1 MKPEKANTL
10 LRGLR
15 PLLPGVVLSALS
27 SMGLL
32 LGLEGLLFDLLG
44 LVWLILL
51 LAGLKVL
58 SPLEQE
64 YRKAA
69 AFVLTAVV
77 FSAVLAAGTA
87 ALALLDFTSQ
97 DGTEAV
103 VLAVSGVADACIMC
117 LVTVL
122 ECFAVIWIC
131 RATGRILEQQDSTI
145 AALSGQAG
153 VLYCV
158 FTLAGTA
165 AVLLSH
171 LPALGGGVRQVG
183 GIAMVLGC
191 FILAAFFSKARRS
204 LES

>member
-1 MKPEKANTL
+1 M
-10 LRGLR
+10 
-15 PLLPGVVLSALS
+15 
-27 SMGLL
+27 
-32 LGLEGLLFDLLG
+32 
-44 LVWLILL
+44 
-51 LAGLKVL
+51 
-58 SPLEQE
+58 
-64 YRKAA
+64 
-69 AFVLTAVV
+69 LTAVV

-131 RATGRILEQQDSTI
+131 RATGRILEQQDPAV

-171 LPALGGGVRQVG
+171 LPALGGGVRQAG